1 MSLTNLAD
9 IRIDPEF
16 HAYIPDLSD
25 EERSQLE
32 QNIVADGCRD
42 PLVIWGDILIDGHNR
57 FEICTR
63 LGLPFTVIEKDFADR
78 EAALDW
84 MDAHQLGRRNLS
96 PSTRKLLLGRRYNRV
111 KKAPGFQEA
120 GPGRGKTLD
129 QNDPVFSPQES
140 TAAKLAKE
148 HGVSEATV
156 KRAGKFAE
164 EVEQNPELKAAVE
177 TGKSVAEVMR
187 QLAADAREAEPK
199 PAAPV
204 PDPVDAIA
212 AKQRREIARLSTDGM
227 IDEIIGLRELVAE
240 MKAKT
245 AALKVERDKLKDQL
259 KDFTGDK
266 DDVIRRLKRE
276 IDHKSSEMFRANEK
290 FDAEKRKNY
299 VLSKRVKELEA
310 MPIDMG
316 QP

>member
-25 EERSQLE
+25 EERGQLE

-42 PLVIWGDILIDGHNR
+42 PLVVWGDILIDGHNR

-111 KKAPGFQEA
+111 KDA
-120 GPGRGKTLD
+120 RGGDRGNQHTVAKG
-129 QNDPVFSPQES
+129 QNDPLPES
-140 TAAKLAKE
+140 TAARLAKE

-187 QLAADAREAEPK
+187 QLATEAREAEPK
-199 PAAPV
+199 PAAPT
-204 PDPVDAIA
+204 PDPVDAAA

-227 IDEIIGLRELVAE
+227 IDEIIGLRDLVAE
-240 MKAKT
+240 MKAKA
-245 AALKVERDKLKDQL
+245 AALKAERDKLRDQL